1 MILICVCMVVWLPVY
16 MCICLHF
23 FVVLIVSV
31 CVSTGLQWKQCW
43 CCCLFLDWHGCVASW
58 CLSQLSWP
66 TSSSSSTPCRYTCT
80 PTHTHTHIDTHLV
93 FLELKSWNISNIQI
107 IIYNYKKQTNRRTT
121 FSICCS
127 WKWSFVPLT
136 EKFQNFYKDK
146 K

>member
-1 MILICVCMVVWLPVY
+1 MVVWLPVY

-23 FVVLIVSV
+23 FCGINCFCVCEHRAAVKAVLVLLPILGLTWLCGVLVPFSVVMAYIFIILNS
-31 CVSTGLQWKQCW
+31 LQV
-43 CCCLFLDWHGCVASW
+43 HMH
-58 CLSQLSWP
+58 
-66 TSSSSSTPCRYTCT
+66 TN
-80 PTHTHTHIDTHLV
+80 THTHIDTHLV

-107 IIYNYKKQTNRRTT
+107 IIYNYKKQTSRRTT

-136 EKFQNFYKDK
+136 KKFQNFYKDK